1 MDMVIYMLKEIFD
14 FISSL
19 ALLYVGY
26 RLTTKQQQNMYRIK
40 RRERDIKGCSNNS
53 DEICRLGDIEEIRRM
68 SQLGK
73 TVILEERQNK
83 ALI

>member
-1 MDMVIYMLKEIFD
+1 LPSEDLKTTATDLVIFMLKEIFD
-14 FISSL
+14 FITSL

-40 RRERDIKGCSNNS
+40 RRERDIKGCSDYS
-53 DEICRLGDIEEIRRM
+53 DEACRLADIGEIPRM

-73 TVILEERQNK
+73 TVI
-83 ALI
+83 